1 MDFFCNMCRYI
12 LYWRGT
18 QEKGNNMSYQEIY
31 EQGKT
36 AGYNGLPA
44 GSNPYDR
51 DFEPEENNYWFMGWI
66 AVKQGN
72 DTLDFS

>member
-1 MDFFCNMCRYI
+1 V
-12 LYWRGT
+12 
-18 QEKGNNMSYQEIY
+18 SYEEIY
-31 EQGKT
+31 ESGKT

-66 AVKQGN
+66 AVRQGKE
-72 DTLDFS
+72 TLDFS